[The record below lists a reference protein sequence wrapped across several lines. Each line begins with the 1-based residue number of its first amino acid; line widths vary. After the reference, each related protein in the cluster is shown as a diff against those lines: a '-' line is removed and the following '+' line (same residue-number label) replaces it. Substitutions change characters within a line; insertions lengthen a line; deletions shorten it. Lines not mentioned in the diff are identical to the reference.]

1 MSRRYTVVSG
11 LIFGIIAVLQLA
23 RALMQVPVHVGAFDV
38 PVLASWIAAL
48 VAGGLC
54 LWAFHSRV

>member
-23 RALMQVPVHVGAFDV
+23 RALMQVPVHVGAFEV

-54 LWAFHSRV
+54 LWAFQSRV